1 MREETR
7 HESGEP
13 ITLLLPG
20 GGPLGVAYEAGAL
33 ICLEDLFTG
42 GFLQHARAIIGSSA
56 GAVTGAFLTMG
67 LTPQLLVKSLSGR
80 FPDEIE
86 YFDPSI
92 LLQFDRDQVPSPFL
106 GLWRSMRFFLA
117 ELRRGTDRE
126 APLDERRERY
136 EHYLSRVED
145 IINLVPKGWFS
156 LTGLEKF
163 LHRNLASRHGRLYDF
178 DHFAT
183 DLFICATDLTDGHAV
198 LFGKKRFQDQ
208 VTNSPFFSK
217 HDYVTG
223 ATLAHAVVSSS
234 AIPFLFLPY
243 RDRQMILA
251 DGDTRNTTAVSVA
264 RSLVNARFMITI
276 NPLVPLR
283 NVKRNCSTAELFLQA
298 LLTALEG
305 NIVATLKME
314 FEEKYRR
321 ERAGEDTFDIVYFRP
336 SATDMATMTGNS
348 IINLFRYK
356 PLNALM
362 GYRAV
367 FETVRDHPD
376 EAEMILRRYGYRFDL
391 TIPAR
396 RYALMQRRR
405 NDPEALEDVLLTPAQ
420 EIEPIE

>member
-1 MREETR
+1 MQ
-7 HESGEP
+7 P

-33 ICLEDLFTG
+33 IGLEDLFAG
-42 GFLQHARAIIGSSA
+42 GFRQHVRAIIGSSA

-80 FPDEIE
+80 FPDDIE

-92 LLQFDRDQVPSPFL
+92 LLQFERDQVPSPFL

-117 ELRRGTDRE
+117 ELGRGTDRD
-126 APLDERRERY
+126 APIEERRERY
-136 EHYLSRVED
+136 ERYLSRVED
-145 IINLVPKGWFS
+145 IINLVPKGWFA
-156 LTGLEKF
+156 LVGLEQF
-163 LHRNLASRHGRLYDF
+163 LRRNLRSRRGRLYDF

-183 DLFICATDLTDGHAV
+183 DLFICATDLTGGHAV
-198 LFGKKRFQDQ
+198 LFGKKKFRDQ
-208 VTNSPFFSK
+208 VKSSPFFSK
-217 HDYVTG
+217 HDYMTG

-251 DGDTRNTTAVSVA
+251 DGDTRNTTAVGVA
-264 RSLVNARFMITI
+264 RSLVGARFMITI

-283 NVKRNCSTAELFLQA
+283 NVKRDCTTAELFLQA
-298 LLTALEG
+298 LLTTLEG

-321 ERAGEDTFDIVYFRP
+321 ERTGEETFDILYFRP
-336 SATDMATMTGNS
+336 SASDMETMTGNS
-348 IINLFRYK
+348 VINLFRYQ
-356 PLNALM
+356 PLNVFM

-367 FETVRDHPD
+367 FESVRDHPD
-376 EAEMILRRYGYRFDL
+376 EAERILGRYGHRVDL
-391 TIPAR
+391 ALAAR
-396 RYALMQRRR
+396 RYALMQRHR
-405 NDPEALEDVLLTPAQ
+405 NDPAVLEDVLLTPAQ
-420 EIEPIE
+420 DIQPSE